1 MQTQRSKKNIGIVI
15 SSIGIVI
22 LLTSFIIYPSFLPRI
37 ITHENS
43 VWIDLIGYIFYA
55 LLFGS
60 LILTAFG
67 INKTFHKWDYR
78 TSIPP
83 SSSSPPQSF
92 NRVPPFPHS
101 LYKIIIK
108 IVNDKK
114 YFRFFWPTSI
124 GYGFFYAV
132 VSSMFIY
139 RPDNISDIYGVSI
152 PSLVITSYGPVGY
165 VPTIA
170 AYFTEHIGLL
180 IIPINLII
188 TVVVSALVGFN
199 TVISLYAFANRPKN
213 KKSST
218 TTAATSSGSILG
230 ALGVT
235 TSLFAACPTCASFY
249 IFSIMAGSLAPTI
262 AAFAVTYY
270 VLFVVVSIPLLLA
283 TPFITALSI
292 RRMMFGQCSLDNK
305 KRSNPANNVG

>member
-1 MQTQRSKKNIGIVI
+1 MQTQRSKKNVGIVI

-22 LLTSFIIYPSFLPRI
+22 LLTSIIFYPSFLPRI

-67 INKTFHKWDYR
+67 INKTFRIWEYR
-78 TSIPP
+78 TSISS

-92 NRVPPFPHS
+92 NCVPAFSHS
-101 LYKIIIK
+101 LSKIIIK
-108 IVNDKK
+108 IVNEKK

-124 GYGFFYAV
+124 GYGFFYAI

-139 RPDNISDIYGVSI
+139 RPDNISDIYGVTL
-152 PSLVITSYGPVGY
+152 PSLVMTSYGPVGY

-188 TVVVSALVGFN
+188 TIVVSALVGLN

-218 TTAATSSGSILG
+218 AAATSSSSILG
-230 ALGVT
+230 ALGAS

-270 VLFVVVSIPLLLA
+270 ALFVVVSIPLLLV

-292 RRMMFGQCSLDNK
+292 RRMMVGQCSLDNK

>member
-15 SSIGIVI
+15 SSIGIMI
-22 LLTSFIIYPSFLPRI
+22 LLISIIFYPSFLPRI

-43 VWIDLIGYIFYA
+43 VWIDLIGYIFYT

-67 INKTFHKWDYR
+67 INKTFHIWDYR
-78 TSIPP
+78 TSISS

-92 NRVPPFPHS
+92 NCVPTFSHS
-101 LYKIIIK
+101 LSKIIIK
-108 IVNDKK
+108 IINDKK

-152 PSLVITSYGPVGY
+152 PSLIITSYGPVGY

-188 TVVVSALVGFN
+188 TVVVSALVGLN

-213 KKSST
+213 KKSS

-270 VLFVVVSIPLLLA
+270 VLFIVVSIPLLLV

-292 RRMMFGQCSLDNK
+292 RRMMVGQCSLDNK

>member
-15 SSIGIVI
+15 SSIGIII
-22 LLTSFIIYPSFLPRI
+22 LLTSIIIYPSFLPEI

-43 VWIDLIGYIFYA
+43 VWIDLISYIFYA

-67 INKTFHKWDYR
+67 IYKTFHKWDYR
-78 TSIPP
+78 TSILP
-83 SSSSPPQSF
+83 SLSSPPQSF
-92 NRVPPFPHS
+92 NCVPPFSHS

-108 IVNDKK
+108 IVNDKT

-188 TVVVSALVGFN
+188 TVVVSALVGLN

-213 KKSST
+213 KKSS
-218 TTAATSSGSILG
+218 AASTSSSSILG
-230 ALGVT
+230 ALGAS

-270 VLFVVVSIPLLLA
+270 VLFVVVSIPLLLV

-305 KRSNPANNVG
+305 ERSNPANNVG

>member
-1 MQTQRSKKNIGIVI
+1 MQTQKSKKNIGIVI
-15 SSIGIVI
+15 TSIGII
-22 LLTSFIIYPSFLPRI
+22 TLLTSTIFYPSFLPTI

-43 VWIDLIGYIFYA
+43 VWINLMGYIFYA
-55 LLFGS
+55 LFFGS

-67 INKTFHKWDYR
+67 IYKTIHIWDY
-78 TSIPP
+78 SIPP
-83 SSSSPPQSF
+83 FS
-92 NRVPPFPHS
+92 HS

-114 YFRFFWPTSI
+114 YFRFFWPASI

-139 RPDNISDIYGVSI
+139 RPDNISDIYGVTI
-152 PSLVITSYGPVGY
+152 PSLVMTSYGPVAY

-188 TVVVSALVGFN
+188 TVVVSALVGLN

-218 TTAATSSGSILG
+218 AAATSSSSILG
-230 ALGVT
+230 VLGAS

-262 AAFAVTYY
+262 SAFAVRYY
-270 VLFVVVSIPLLLA
+270 VLFIVLSIPLLLV

-292 RRMMFGQCSLDNK
+292 RRVMFGQCSLDNRK
-305 KRSNPANNVG
+305 MDQS

>member
-1 MQTQRSKKNIGIVI
+1 MQTQRSKKNIGIII
-15 SSIGIVI
+15 SLIGILI
-22 LLTSFIIYPSFLPRI
+22 LLTSIIFYPTFLPRI

-43 VWIDLIGYIFYA
+43 VWIDLIGYIFYV

-60 LILTAFG
+60 LTLTAFG
-67 INKTFHKWDYR
+67 INKTFHIWDYR
-78 TSIPP
+78 TSISS

-92 NRVPPFPHS
+92 NCVPAFSDS
-101 LYKIIIK
+101 LSKIIIK

-114 YFRFFWPTSI
+114 YLRFFWPASI

-132 VSSMFIY
+132 VSSMLIY
-139 RPDNISDIYGVSI
+139 RPDIYGVTI
-152 PSLVITSYGPVGY
+152 PSLVMTSYGPIGY

-188 TVVVSALVGFN
+188 TVVVSALVGLN

-218 TTAATSSGSILG
+218 AAATSSSSIIG
-230 ALGVT
+230 ALGAS

-270 VLFVVVSIPLLLA
+270 VLFIVVSIPLLLV

-292 RRMMFGQCSLDNK
+292 RRMMFSQCSLDNK
-305 KRSNPANNVG
+305 KRSNPANNAG

>member
-1 MQTQRSKKNIGIVI
+1 MQTQRSKKNIGIII
-15 SSIGIVI
+15 SLIGIVI
-22 LLTSFIIYPSFLPRI
+22 LLTSIIFYPTFLPRI

-43 VWIDLIGYIFYA
+43 VWIDLIGYIFYV

-60 LILTAFG
+60 LTLTAFG
-67 INKTFHKWDYR
+67 INKTFHIWDYR
-78 TSIPP
+78 TSISS

-92 NRVPPFPHS
+92 NCVPAFSDS
-101 LYKIIIK
+101 LSKIIIK

-114 YFRFFWPTSI
+114 YLRFFWPASI

-132 VSSMFIY
+132 VSSMLIY
-139 RPDNISDIYGVSI
+139 RPDIYGVTI
-152 PSLVITSYGPVGY
+152 PSLVMTSYGPIGY

-188 TVVVSALVGFN
+188 TVVVSALVGLN

-218 TTAATSSGSILG
+218 AAATSSSSIIG
-230 ALGVT
+230 ALGAS

-262 AAFAVTYY
+262 AAFAATYY
-270 VLFVVVSIPLLLA
+270 VLFIVVSIPLLLV

>member
-1 MQTQRSKKNIGIVI
+1 MQTQSSKKNIGIII
-15 SSIGIVI
+15 SLIGIVI
-22 LLTSFIIYPSFLPRI
+22 LLTSIIFYPTFLPRI

-43 VWIDLIGYIFYA
+43 VWIDLMGYIFYA

-60 LILTAFG
+60 LTLTAFG
-67 INKTFHKWDYR
+67 INKTFHIYDYR
-78 TSIPP
+78 TSI
-83 SSSSPPQSF
+83 SSSSSLPPQSF
-92 NRVPPFPHS
+92 NCVPPFSHS

-152 PSLVITSYGPVGY
+152 PSLIITSYGPVGY
-165 VPTIA
+165 VPTVA

-188 TVVVSALVGFN
+188 TVVVSALVGLN
-199 TVISLYAFANRPKN
+199 AVISE
-213 KKSST
+213 
-218 TTAATSSGSILG
+218 
-230 ALGVT
+230 
-235 TSLFAACPTCASFY
+235 
-249 IFSIMAGSLAPTI
+249 
-262 AAFAVTYY
+262 
-270 VLFVVVSIPLLLA
+270 VLHKD
-283 TPFITALSI
+283 
-292 RRMMFGQCSLDNK
+292 RRFGIQK
-305 KRSNPANNVG
+305 

>member
-22 LLTSFIIYPSFLPRI
+22 LLTSIIIYPSFLPRI

-43 VWIDLIGYIFYA
+43 VWIDLMGYIFYA

-83 SSSSPPQSF
+83 SSSSSPQSF
-92 NRVPPFPHS
+92 NCVPPFSHS

-124 GYGFFYAV
+124 GYGFF
-132 VSSMFIY
+132 M
-139 RPDNISDIYGVSI
+139 
-152 PSLVITSYGPVGY
+152 
-165 VPTIA
+165 
-170 AYFTEHIGLL
+170 
-180 IIPINLII
+180 
-188 TVVVSALVGFN
+188 
-199 TVISLYAFANRPKN
+199 
-213 KKSST
+213 
-218 TTAATSSGSILG
+218 
-230 ALGVT
+230 
-235 TSLFAACPTCASFY
+235 
-249 IFSIMAGSLAPTI
+249 
-262 AAFAVTYY
+262 
-270 VLFVVVSIPLLLA
+270 
-283 TPFITALSI
+283 
-292 RRMMFGQCSLDNK
+292 Q
-305 KRSNPANNVG
+305 